1 MNYPIQVGRVYLM
14 LSLQLRF
21 RDPGEDGIDRSEE
34 NHVTET
40 PENFFRGELI

>member
-21 RDPGEDGIDRSEE
+21 RDPREDGIDRSEE
-34 NHVTET
+34 SHVTAPQED
-40 PENFFRGELI
+40 FFRGELI